1 MIPPIQSFM
10 PSSMLQLGNH
20 LHQAQGRFAMDT
32 LNSASFSPTI
42 GQYNGVMPAS
52 AMLTTNPT
60 MQGVDSSSPNASTG
74 VNFKS
79 VLASTIGQVNQTVQQ
94 PDALLKQLMSGGNV
108 DIHDVVM
115 ANTKAELAVTLTSQ
129 VLTKMIQAYD
139 RVSQIQV

>member
-10 PSSMLQLGNH
+10 PSSTLQLGNH

-60 MQGVDSSSPNASTG
+60 MQGVDSSSSNASTG

>member
-10 PSSMLQLGNH
+10 PSSTLQLGNH

-60 MQGVDSSSPNASTG
+60 MQGVDSSSSNASTG

-139 RVSQIQV
+139 RVSQIRV